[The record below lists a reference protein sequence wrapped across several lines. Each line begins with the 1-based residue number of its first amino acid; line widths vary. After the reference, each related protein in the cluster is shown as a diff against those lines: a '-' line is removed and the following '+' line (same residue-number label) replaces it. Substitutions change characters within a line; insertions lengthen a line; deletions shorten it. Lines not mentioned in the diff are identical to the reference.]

1 MSRKVG
7 ENIPL
12 NLMVCVARSAT
23 IGAAGEGVV
32 VSLEPI
38 PFADFVGALRAQLK
52 LARGARDP
60 DLPIEVGPVT
70 VEFTLLTR
78 QEGEGKAGIRFWVVD
93 AGVFGDG
100 GRESTQKV
108 TMQLTPLDAA
118 GGPLR
123 VRRRGTTATAA
134 GSIRARLRVRAATSN
149 QRSA

>member
-1 MSRKVG
+1 
-7 ENIPL
+7 
-12 NLMVCVARSAT
+12 
-23 IGAAGEGVV
+23 
-32 VSLEPI
+32 VSEPI
-38 PFADFVGALRAQLK
+38 PFADFVGTLREQLK
-52 LARGARDP
+52 AAWGARDP

-93 AGVFGDG
+93 AGVSGKV

-123 VRRRGTTATAA
+123 VGDEEQQRQPPQGASPSAVPRGDVEP
-134 GSIRARLRVRAATSN
+134 R
-149 QRSA
+149 

>member
-1 MSRKVG
+1 VSLSRRVG
-7 ENIPL
+7 DNIPL
-12 NLMVCVARSAT
+12 NVMVCVAMSAT
-23 IGAAGEGVV
+23 IESPAGEGVV
-32 VSLEPI
+32 VADPI

-78 QEGEGKAGIRFWVVD
+78 QEGEGRAGIKFWVVD
-93 AGVFGDG
+93 AGVSGKV

-123 VRRRGTTATAA
+123 VRDEEQQRQQSDHASPAA
-134 GSIRARLRVRAATSN
+134 GSRGDVEPR
-149 QRSA
+149 

>member
-1 MSRKVG
+1 V
-7 ENIPL
+7 
-12 NLMVCVARSAT
+12 VA
-23 IGAAGEGVV
+23 
-32 VSLEPI
+32 LEPI

-60 DLPIEVGPVT
+60 DLPIEVSPVT

-78 QEGEGKAGIRFWVVD
+78 QEGEGKAGIKFWVVD
-93 AGVFGDG
+93 AGVSGTV

-123 VRRRGTTATAA
+123 VRDEEQQRQQPRDSSPAA
-134 GSIRARLRVRAATSN
+134 GSRGDVEP
-149 QRSA
+149 RSG

>member
-1 MSRKVG
+1 MPAHEEH
-7 ENIPL
+7 ENIEL
-12 NLMVCVARSAT
+12 NRVICVAMSAT
-23 IGAAGEGVV
+23 IHVSGGRRVV

-38 PFADFVGALRAQLK
+38 AFADFVGALREQLK
-52 LARGARDP
+52 LARGARDS

-78 QEGEGKAGIRFWVVD
+78 QEGEGRAGIRFWVVD
-93 AGVFGDG
+93 AGVSGKV

-123 VRRRGTTATAA
+123 VRDEEHKRQRPGHSSSAA
-134 GSIRARLRVRAATSN
+134 GSRGDAEPR
-149 QRSA
+149 

>member
-1 MSRKVG
+1 LSS
-7 ENIPL
+7 P
-12 NLMVCVARSAT
+12 
-23 IGAAGEGVV
+23 AGEGVV

-78 QEGEGKAGIRFWVVD
+78 QEGEGKAGVKFWVVN
-93 AGVFGDG
+93 AGVSGTV

-108 TMQLTPLDAA
+108 TDAA
-118 GGPLR
+118 DPAGCRRWTPAGA
-123 VRRRGTTATAA
+123 RRGTDATAA
-134 GSIRARLRVRAATSN
+134 A
-149 QRSA
+149 